1 MGIKDRILN
10 VFSNE
15 EEFEEN
21 ETVQFENE
29 SVRQEETVVRQNV
42 EQQTSS
48 QNVTQPHFNT
58 QQANSVNSDFS
69 TSNDEEKDA
78 NLILFE
84 PTNFREAREI
94 GEFIKSNTAVCLNL
108 SSIEPEEGKRI
119 MDFVSGVI
127 FALDGKFT
135 KAASGVFIC
144 APKNIGVAGKIS
156 SNAGQA
162 QENLKKW

>member
-1 MGIKDRILN
+1 MSIKDKLLN
-10 VFSNE
+10 VFTDANE
-15 EEFEEN
+15 FDEFEDEN
-21 ETVQFENE
+21 VEAPVQRETAKPVQETVA
-29 SVRQEETVVRQNV
+29 
-42 EQQTSS
+42 
-48 QNVTQPHFNT
+48 QPQV
-58 QQANSVNSDFS
+58 QQATVNQNTAASEQTSVNSEFQNEGAD
-69 TSNDEEKDA
+69 KDA

-84 PTNFREAREI
+84 PSNFREAREI

-108 SSIEPEEGKRI
+108 SSIEPEEGRRI

-156 SNAGQA
+156 TNAGQA

>member
-1 MGIKDRILN
+1 MGITDRFKTLLTNDVEIED
-10 VFSNE
+10 FE
-15 EEFEEN
+15 EEVVEETPHQSTQQVEQPAQVNQPQQSTLGSEFGLEEEN
-21 ETVQFENE
+21 
-29 SVRQEETVVRQNV
+29 
-42 EQQTSS
+42 
-48 QNVTQPHFNT
+48 
-58 QQANSVNSDFS
+58 
-69 TSNDEEKDA
+69 KDA

-84 PTNFREAREI
+84 PNNFREAREI

-108 SSIEPEEGKRI
+108 SSIEPEEGRRI

-144 APKNIGVAGKIS
+144 APKNIGVSGKIS
-156 SNAGQA
+156 NNAGQA